1 MKMWRR
7 KKPKMLLCLILFCVL
22 LLAGCSP
29 PAFENGTKSVKAEE
43 RDRAVS
49 DIKDALT
56 ITPRFWNSVFYD
68 AGIKEGDTPAMI
80 CEKLEQCKS
89 LVLHGSKE
97 ENAGYSL
104 KGLKYLPHLE
114 SLSIDF
120 SQWDAACIEDFT
132 PLAELTELN
141 RLSIRNPKGEKSD
154 LSVLGEMNTVTEL
167 FLFDCNLKDTL
178 FLREMPQLEYLYLE
192 MTPLEDMAV
201 LENLTE
207 LKELSVVR
215 NEGAIHMEAVGK
227 LHKLEALRLQD
238 CGIRDIQFLGGL
250 TGLHSLDLSDNS
262 ISDITPLANLSRLKQ
277 LLLSQNEV
285 CDLTPLASLKNL
297 FCLFLDENRVCDIS
311 PLAELSHLK
320 QAELFDNE
328 IEDFS
333 YLEGKEELLMAS
345 VFGNPCKSL
354 KPVLFVPLLSVW
366 RHSPSEEQLKTAA
379 VQIKNK
385 WPKLEEYECV
395 DYMEGDLDGDGRM
408 DVAFVVDGAFGKIEG
423 EYGNNYPRRLVIL
436 LGQADGSFK
445 EVEHEADVSDK
456 DSGGTKGDPYRGI
469 WMEKGCFLLQHSWGT
484 SLYSYQDEALKLS
497 RTTTVCD
504 KGAIEGCDVTVREE
518 ESGEELTYSIETG
531 GGLWDFYGRDYCK
544 SPGSRR

>member
-1 MKMWRR
+1 
-7 KKPKMLLCLILFCVL
+7 MLLCLILFCVL

-154 LSVLGEMNTVTEL
+154 LSVLGEMNTVT
-167 FLFDCNLKDTL
+167 
-178 FLREMPQLEYLYLE
+178 
-192 MTPLEDMAV
+192 
-201 LENLTE
+201 
-207 LKELSVVR
+207 
-215 NEGAIHMEAVGK
+215 
-227 LHKLEALRLQD
+227 
-238 CGIRDIQFLGGL
+238 LGGL

-456 DSGGTKGDPYRGI
+456 DSGGTKGEPYRGI

-518 ESGEELTYSIETG
+518 ESGEELIYSIET